1 MTLFGHESSSF
12 IRGKK
17 IPGLKGP
24 LMPFIQKT
32 LVISFCVEGICVP
45 HSALNGRDTAE
56 LFPSLLTPESGKP
69 SLPLEEPT
77 WVLSP
82 HNLKEHVN
90 LLFS

>member
-1 MTLFGHESSSF
+1 MRALLLSEE
-12 IRGKK
+12 KK
-17 IPGLKGP
+17 NTWTKGP
-24 LMPFIQKT
+24 TYALYSET
-32 LVISFCVEGICVP
+32 LVISFCVEGICIP
-45 HSALNGRDTAE
+45 HSRLNGRDTVE

-69 SLPLEEPT
+69 SPPLEEPT